1 VLVQVPP
8 TSRSLARVAT
18 FVLLAGALVA
28 SLLSTSARPAAAL
41 DSGVLFGAYAQPRG
55 NQNAQAA
62 VEALEQD
69 LGTTLPIVR
78 SFQRFDT
85 PIDSNFNR
93 WAVEGGRTV
102 VAGIN
107 TRRADGNKLSW
118 RAIAD
123 APTGSTIHDQMVEL
137 AQSATRLDGEVWVVF
152 SHEPEASFNQAL
164 GTNEDFKDAWRRLH
178 SVFAAEG
185 ADVKW
190 IWTMTSWSFEVG
202 RIDPNDRR
210 RADRWFPGAEWVD
223 FLGADPYNWN
233 ECRGNPNERWES
245 LEDTITPFLEWSRQ
259 YPDKPLVLPEF
270 GSAEGSPGAKAQW
283 LRDVRSLMK
292 QGEFKDR
299 FAAILYFH
307 DNHEDTVQ
315 GTECEWWLDT
325 STSAL
330 QAAREMAQDPFFR
343 TLRLD
348 DANPLG
354 TCDGRR
360 ATIVGTNGP
369 DRLTGTAGVDVIV
382 GGPGN
387 DTIDGLGGND
397 IICGGDGNDR
407 LIGGTGRDRI
417 FGDDG
422 RDLLLGRN
430 GQDHLDGGTQRDRL
444 VGGGG
449 DDTLI
454 GGPGRDALTGK
465 GGNDI
470 LRGGGGN
477 DRHYGDEGNDTMAGG
492 RGIDTCVGGP
502 GADVAQP
509 SCERLT

>member
-1 VLVQVPP
+1 MLVCG
-8 TSRSLARVAT
+8 
-18 FVLLAGALVA
+18 LLG
-28 SLLSTSARPAAAL
+28 SMLSTSARPANAL

-62 VEALEQD
+62 IEALERD

-93 WAVEGGRTV
+93 WASEGGRIV

-107 TRRADGNKLSW
+107 TRRADGRKLTW
-118 RAIAD
+118 REIAD
-123 APTGSTIHDQMVEL
+123 APTGSTIHGQMVDL
-137 AQSATRLDGEVWVVF
+137 AESAKRIDGDVWVVF
-152 SHEPEASFNQAL
+152 SHEPEAAFNQGL
-164 GTNEDFKDAWRRLH
+164 GTDDDFIDAWRRLH
-178 SVFAAEG
+178 GVFADEG
-185 ADVKW
+185 ANVKW
-190 IWTMTSWSFEVG
+190 IWTMTSWSFEVA

-210 RADRWFPGAEWVD
+210 RADLWYPGDAYVD

-233 ECRGNPNERWES
+233 ECRGNPNEQWES

-259 YPDKPLVLPEF
+259 HPDKLLVLPEF
-270 GSAEGSPGAKAQW
+270 GSAEGGPGEKAQW

-292 QGEFKDR
+292 QGEFRDR

-325 STSAL
+325 SSTAL
-330 QAAREMAQDPFFR
+330 QAARELAQDPFFQTIR
-343 TLRLD
+343 FD
-348 DANPLG
+348 DANPLS

-360 ATIVGTNGP
+360 ATIVGTNGA
-369 DRLTGTAGVDVIV
+369 DRLVGTDGADVIV
-382 GGPGN
+382 GGGGN

-407 LIGGTGRDRI
+407 LIGGTGNDRI

-430 GQDHLDGGTQRDRL
+430 GKDHLDGGTQRDRV

-470 LRGGGGN
+470 LQGGGGN
-477 DRHYGDEGNDTMAGG
+477 DRHYGDDGNDTMFGG
-492 RGIDTCVGGP
+492 RGTDTCVGGA
-502 GADVAQP
+502 GNDVARP
-509 SCERLT
+509 SCERLA